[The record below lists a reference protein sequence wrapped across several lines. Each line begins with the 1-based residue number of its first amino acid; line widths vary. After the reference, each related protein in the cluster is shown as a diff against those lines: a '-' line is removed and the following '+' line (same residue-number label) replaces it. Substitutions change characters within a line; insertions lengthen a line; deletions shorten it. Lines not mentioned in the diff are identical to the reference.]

1 MKKALVIFSLL
12 IFLVPVFG
20 ESTLAVDDILLSD
33 IPICYGEERF
43 AQRILERTKG
53 QRDPVGLVLTGGSA
67 RAFAHIGVLNYLDE
81 IGIEPDFIVS
91 NSMGSIIAMLYSA
104 GLAPN
109 QILEVINSAELNSYF
124 NLTLPVRGGLLDP
137 SGFEGLVASVIGKDV
152 KLEELPIPV
161 MVVCEDLVTKREVRI
176 FEGEFTKIMLASF
189 ALPVYFPPQDYK
201 GHLLIDGGI
210 KSLAPIELA
219 YKYSDTVIA
228 STTFYDVDTLNL
240 RNVIT
245 ILNGAFDINKRYNA
259 ASNLRTY
266 GDRMIWIRCAVEQF
280 SFMAFDKAS
289 VMADIGYESAKA
301 QAEALAKLY
310 RPGISQVVSDKRE
323 FHSSK
328 INTAKNNLYFFNRI
342 EQPFSSQTISLGFHS
357 YEDKE
362 TLYYLK
368 QSFDYG
374 FEYQLHNKKIE
385 IGLLLGGSSISQVL
399 ANSHNSLIVA
409 ANFNYFPISRMKLSL
424 YTSALFNNKEQFYIP
439 SIYASENMILKLYS
453 KEKLEF
459 SITQIFEI
467 NHSFEGKGKTE
478 YLLAAKGLARIPIYK
493 SMLDL
498 SCTYINMG
506 TILPNTNKSYA
517 DLKLSTRL
525 QFEPLGGAY
534 LDLAFLSRFAVDG
547 SKGVPLFYKDGFLTN
562 DEKYYKVDTLNN
574 DKFYLF
580 LVPISMGY
588 AIQKAPTFAEVVIL
602 QAFEIGA
609 YCDLLFDD
617 SYIPRVSTGA
627 EIKAKLSIIGLQS
640 IPFTFRVGYDSVS
653 KKPIYSIR
661 FAL

>member
-20 ESTLAVDDILLSD
+20 ESTLAVDDILQAD
-33 IPICYGEERF
+33 IPICYGEEQF

-53 QRDPVGLVLTGGSA
+53 QRDPIGLVLTGGSA

-81 IGIEPDFIVS
+81 IGVEPDFIIS

-109 QILEVINSAELNSYF
+109 QILEVINSAELNAYF
-124 NLTLPVRGGLLDP
+124 NLTLPIGGGLLDP

-152 KLEELPIPV
+152 ELEELPIPV

-176 FEGEFTKIMLASF
+176 FEGNFTKIMLASF
-189 ALPVYFPPQDYK
+189 ALPVYFPPQEYK

-245 ILNGAFDINKRYNA
+245 ILNSAFDINKRYNA
-259 ASNLRTY
+259 ASNLRAY

-289 VMADIGYESAKA
+289 IMAEIGYESAKE
-301 QAEALAKLY
+301 QEAALSQLY
-310 RPGISQVVSDKRE
+310 RPGLSKAVLDKRE
-323 FHSSK
+323 FHTAK

-342 EQPFSSQTISLGFHS
+342 EQPFTSQTISLGFHS
-357 YEDKE
+357 YQEKD
-362 TLYYLK
+362 TLFYLK

-374 FEYQLHNKKIE
+374 FEYQVHNKKVE
-385 IGLLLGGSSISQVL
+385 MGLLLGASSVSQVMS
-399 ANSHNSLIVA
+399 NSHNSLIFA

-424 YTSALFNNKEQFYIP
+424 YTSALFNNQEKVYIP
-439 SIYASENMILKLYS
+439 SIYASENMIFKLYS

-459 SITQIFEI
+459 SITQTFEI
-467 NHSFEGKGKTE
+467 DHSFEGKGKTE
-478 YLLAAKGLARIPIYK
+478 YLLATKGLSRIPIYE

-498 SCTYINMG
+498 SLTYINMG
-506 TILPNTNKSYA
+506 TIFPNTNKSYA

-525 QFEPLGGAY
+525 QFEPLGGTY
-534 LDLAFLSRFAVDG
+534 FDLAFLSRFAVDG
-547 SKGVPLFYKDGFLTN
+547 SRGVPLFYKDGFLTN
-562 DEKYYKVDTLNN
+562 DANYYKIDTLNN
-574 DKFYLF
+574 DEFYLF
-580 LVPISMGY
+580 LVPLSVGY
-588 AIQKAPTFAEVVIL
+588 SLQKTPTFAEVLIL
-602 QAFEIGA
+602 QAFELGG

-617 SYIPRVSTGA
+617 SYIPRVSTGV
-627 EIKAKLSIIGLQS
+627 ELKAKLSIIGLQS
-640 IPFTFRVGYDSVS
+640 IPFTVRIGYDSLS
-653 KKPIYSIR
+653 KKPLYSIR